1 MTQKTQNRRKNSQPT
16 EKELYKKPNVKD
28 FIEKERREK
37 ERKKLFEVQSQTR
50 LWQLTI
56 FVCGTL
62 NLVLL
67 FLAFSGM
74 NHE

>member
-1 MTQKTQNRRKNSQPT
+1 MIQEKNRRKQKQPT
-16 EKELYKKPNVKD
+16 DKELYKKPDIKA

-37 ERKKLFEVQSQTR
+37 ELKKLKDIHTQSR
-50 LWQLTI
+50 LWRITV

-62 NLVLL
+62 NIILL